1 MERVHRCPERTTCR
15 VPTNG
20 AIFYGIAPKA
30 MAYVQDFVGP
40 DTALQTNT
48 ALTNILISNNSWGY
62 GNNDYDIFAASYDGG
77 ARFIARPDGRIS
89 SRVCVRSRQ
98 VQMPNMA
105 IDGGPVLGTGS
116 GAMTEKA
123 KRKKV

>member
-62 GNNDYDIFAASYDGG
+62 GNNDYDIFAASYD
-77 ARFIARPDGRIS
+77 AAVRDSLPGRTGEYQ
-89 SRVCVRSRQ
+89 VAYVFAAGRSKCPTWQ
-98 VQMPNMA
+98 SMEVPCWVQAVVP
-105 IDGGPVLGTGS
+105 
-116 GAMTEKA
+116 
-123 KRKKV
+123 